1 MHYHVRL
8 KGIHIGAL
16 VGIIPV
22 LALVLLCRMDT
33 RRCNSSSSYHY
44 SYFVYLLPSSH
55 FSLLIAICIHDSP
68 TLFSRMKPDKL
79 SDYRVYLLLWLVGQ
93 EAQYELSNNLQTM
106 DPELILPPDKVG
118 ISFEDFFSHP
128 FAEKDGDLTLR
139 YTMDQGNVQSLWR
152 QIQMIWKHR
161 RITPLTVIVRIYAPV
176 RMRCWRNL

>member
-1 MHYHVRL
+1 
-8 KGIHIGAL
+8 
-16 VGIIPV
+16 
-22 LALVLLCRMDT
+22 MDT

-55 FSLLIAICIHDSP
+55 FSCLIAIHDSP

-79 SDYRVYLLLWLVGQ
+79 LHYRVYILLWLVGQ
-93 EAQYELSNNLQTM
+93 EAQYELSSNLQTM
-106 DPELILPPDKVG
+106 DFELILPPDKVG
-118 ISFEDFFSHP
+118 ILLEDFFSHP

-139 YTMDQGNVQSLWR
+139 YTMDPGNVQSLWR

-161 RITPLTVIVRIYAPV
+161 RIAPLTVIVRIYATVPV